1 MSSLRV
7 LPWTR
12 ILAEGFAIVV
22 GILLAFSIDAWWQQR
37 SDLEKA
43 RVLMQGLQADFES
56 SQRHLEM
63 WLAGNIRIRKALT
76 DFLAEI
82 HSTVDEIDSI
92 LVDAVH
98 LAWLAAAVGTPTYN
112 PTESTLRAAI
122 SSGQIELL
130 LDVKLRNLLA
140 VWGQQVDDTREDEL
154 MVRNVVS
161 GTVVPLLSERVR
173 LAAAFDFDSMTGW
186 FGNQPG
192 MDLDEPYQVLVDSRL
207 EGAVAERLF
216 YTNFVVIGLSDIRKT
231 QAAILRELEAQ
242 LAAD

>member
-1 MSSLRV
+1 VSDLRG

-12 ILAEGFAIVV
+12 ILAEGSAIVV
-22 GILLAFSIDAWWQQR
+22 GILLAFSIDAWWQDR
-37 SDLEKA
+37 SDLKKA
-43 RVLMQGLQADFES
+43 EVLMQGLQADFEA
-56 SQRHLEM
+56 SQRHLEV
-63 WLAGNIRIRKALT
+63 WLTGNVKIRKALT

-82 HSTVDEIDSI
+82 HATPDDATNTVR
-92 LVDAVH
+92 
-98 LAWLAAAVGTPTYN
+98 LAWLAAAVGAPTYS

-130 LDVKLRNLLA
+130 QDVKLRNLLA

-154 MVRNVVS
+154 MVRDVVS

-186 FGNQPG
+186 FADQPG
-192 MDLDEPYQVLVDSRL
+192 IDLDEPYQLLVDSRL

-216 YTNFVVIGLSDIRKT
+216 YTSFVVIGLTDIRNT
-231 QAAILRELEAQ
+231 QDAILRELETQ